1 MYIQTMFIQMTV
13 EEVTKADNITI
24 EKRTALNVLITQNE
38 LSEHLNEILKRFDIS
53 AEQFN
58 VLRILRGQNKPT
70 NMFTIQDRMIA
81 KKSNTTRLVDKLLLK
96 NFVIREV
103 CTENRRKI
111 EVAITPGGLQLLTT
125 LDPLVASYEKIFADK
140 LTADELITLNK
151 LLEKYRI

>member
-1 MYIQTMFIQMTV
+1 MTV

-38 LSEHLNEILKRFDIS
+38 LSEQLNDILKPFAIS
-53 AEQFN
+53 VEQFN

-111 EVAITPGGLQLLTT
+111 EVAITTEGLKLLTT
-125 LDPLVASYEKIFADK
+125 LDPLVTNYEKLFADK
-140 LTADELITLNK
+140 LSADELITLNK
-151 LLEKYRI
+151 LLEKYRT

>member
-1 MYIQTMFIQMTV
+1 MTV

-38 LSEHLNEILKRFDIS
+38 LSEQLNDILKPFAIS
-53 AEQFN
+53 VEQFN

-111 EVAITPGGLQLLTT
+111 EVAITAEGLKLLTT
-125 LDPLVASYEKIFADK
+125 LDPLVTNYEKLFADK
-140 LTADELITLNK
+140 LSADELITLNK
-151 LLEKYRI
+151 LLEKYRT

>member
-1 MYIQTMFIQMTV
+1 MTV

-38 LSEHLNEILKRFDIS
+38 LSEKLNDILKPFAIS
-53 AEQFN
+53 VEQFN

-111 EVAITPGGLQLLTT
+111 EVAITAEGLKLLTT
-125 LDPLVASYEKIFADK
+125 LDPLVTNYEKLFADK
-140 LTADELITLNK
+140 LSADELITLNK
-151 LLEKYRI
+151 LLEKYRT